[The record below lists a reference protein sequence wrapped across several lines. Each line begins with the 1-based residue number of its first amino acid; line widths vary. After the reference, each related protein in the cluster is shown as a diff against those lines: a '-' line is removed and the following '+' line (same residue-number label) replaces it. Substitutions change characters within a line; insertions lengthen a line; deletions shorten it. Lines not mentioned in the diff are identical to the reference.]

1 MSLQTPPLEKVVPQ
15 TDNFS
20 GYFTDDPLKISEIYR
35 KNVNIS
41 IWQREL
47 DNKLIQ
53 AGEYILQENPELQL
67 SEVVDPG
74 NINEIMIK
82 EFGSS
87 KELLTFSNDISKI
100 CLLYTS
106 PSQRDS

>member
-1 MSLQTPPLEKVVPQ
+1 MSLQTPTLEKVVPQ

-35 KNVNIS
+35 KNINIS

-47 DNKLIQ
+47 DSKLIQ

-67 SEVVDPG
+67 SEVVDP
-74 NINEIMIK
+74 
-82 EFGSS
+82 
-87 KELLTFSNDISKI
+87 
-100 CLLYTS
+100 
-106 PSQRDS
+106 